1 LELLGFHGQPLVVV
15 CGDGAGGGGG
25 GGGGAWE
32 VVG

>member
-25 GGGGAWE
+25 GGAWE